1 MKIKY
6 NESEN
11 TFIWVIKRISIEK
24 YLKQKKFKIDK
35 IKFLSYDTIL
45 MITYLKWLN

>member
-24 YLKQKKFKIDK
+24 SKKIQDK
-35 IKFLSYDTIL
+35 
-45 MITYLKWLN
+45 